1 MMGEQIQ
8 APSSP
13 RDGENV
19 SISQGLP
26 KVNYLNLHHC
36 VIFLTILHL
45 DIYIVFSQSVKNI
58 YIDMKRNSQTLLG
71 IGGLLATTR
80 VAREILP

>member
-19 SISQGLP
+19 SITQGLP
-26 KVNYLNLHHC
+26 KVNYLYLHYR
-36 VIFLTILHL
+36 VIFLAVLHL
-45 DIYIVFSQSVKNI
+45 GIYIVLSQSD
-58 YIDMKRNSQTLLG
+58 YIISL
-71 IGGLLATTR
+71 
-80 VAREILP
+80 